1 MHIRGHAGGVLAI
14 EDGLGVTRLGGLHE
28 LKLIVE
34 VDLILR
40 RNREA
45 KRLCGSDLSVVLIR
59 NRAGELR
66 GDGALTDLGTEDHAL
81 VAVEGHV
88 TGARGVLD
96 LIVFAVDAER
106 ARARHL
112 EVIGQAVLLGNRIG
126 TGVLDVVVSERR
138 VDLLLQR
145 LLVGSNL
152 LGIALDSHSEVV
164 RALNARRAATYKR
177 DRRGQRNLSIARCA
191 RHLAGIVAPTIAGR
205 PNGIAVGA
213 LPFNLELALEACA
226 VRKCEIRRDG
236 LGRIARSVTY
246 DNLLGGAVKKFL
258 DPGFVPSNLHCLV
271 GLIVFGFVAA

>member
-1 MHIRGHAGGVLAI
+1 MHVCGHAGGVLAV
-14 EDGLGVTRLGGLHE
+14 EDGLGVARLGGLHE
-28 LKLIVE
+28 LKLVFE
-34 VDLILR
+34 VGLILR
-40 RNREA
+40 RNREV
-45 KRLCGSDLSVVLIR
+45 KCLCGSDLGVVLIR

-66 GDGALTDLGTEDHAL
+66 GDGALTGLGTEDHAL

-88 TGARGVLD
+88 IGARGVLD

-112 EVIGQAVLLGNRIG
+112 EVIGQAVLIGNRIG

-152 LGIALDSHSEVV
+152 LGVALDGHGEVV
-164 RALNARRAATYKR
+164 RALNVRRAAAYKR
-177 DRRGQRNLSIARCA
+177 DRRGQRNLAIARCA

-213 LPFNLELALEACA
+213 LPFNLELAL
-226 VRKCEIRRDG
+226 
-236 LGRIARSVTY
+236 
-246 DNLLGGAVKKFL
+246 
-258 DPGFVPSNLHCLV
+258 
-271 GLIVFGFVAA
+271 